1 MIKHIPH
8 CVMMI
13 RPTHFGFNEETA
25 HNNAFQNK
33 LEKLSPHIIQDIALL
48 EFESM
53 VNQLISHGIEVIT
66 YTDEG
71 VNTPDSIF
79 PNNWFSTFTN
89 EILLYPMFSE
99 NRRLERKQAFY
110 EDLSERLDK
119 HVNNRLVDLENQGE
133 FLEGTGSL
141 VCDYASNT
149 AFAALS
155 ERTTPK
161 ALHDFEEQTGYTT
174 VRFTSLG
181 PDGKPIYH
189 TNVMLTMAQSF
200 AVVGLNT
207 IIEEDRDRVKEHL
220 EGLGKELLVLSNE
233 QVYHH
238 FAGNM
243 LQLRNEEGDVFL
255 VMSKAAYQSLSEEQI
270 AFITEKHQNKI
281 IACPIHIIETIGGGS
296 ARCMMAEVFYK
307 L

>member
-8 CVMMI
+8 CVMMVK
-13 RPTHFGFNEETA
+13 PTHFGFNEETA
-25 HNNAFQNK
+25 QNNAFQNK
-33 LEKLSPHIIQDIALL
+33 IDKLSPQIIQDIALL

-53 VNQLISHGIEVIT
+53 VNQLITNGIEVIT

-71 VNTPDSIF
+71 NTTPDSIF

-89 EILLYPMFSE
+89 ELLLYPMFSE
-99 NRRLERKQAFY
+99 NRRLERKPEFY
-110 EDLSERLDK
+110 QDLSNRLDK
-119 HVNNRLVDLENQGE
+119 GINDSLVGLEEVNEI
-133 FLEGTGSL
+133 LEGTGSL
-141 VCDYASNT
+141 VCDYESKT

-161 ALHDFEEQTGYTT
+161 ALDKFEETSGYST

-270 AFITEKHQNKI
+270 DFITEKHQNKI